1 VSNERVAIETAPVGD
16 PPAEPSRGRRSFRW
30 IGILIVL
37 VVAID
42 VVAFFVAPP
51 FPKGDPGAACSY
63 PVCFIEGNLEFPP
76 PHVIWD
82 LNPDNPMATGPLVVT
97 FHPSITSTIFTMW
110 IVMAVLLLVAILATR
125 RRQEIPRGVQ
135 NLTEFAYESLYNFG
149 ISIGGKEAA
158 RFIPVYAAF
167 FLLIL
172 FCNWSGLIPP
182 VGKVEEL
189 RAPTSDVN
197 ITIGLALF
205 AFAYFEYQG
214 FRALGV
220 GGYLSK
226 FFPFYEFRKG
236 IGAGLIAMFVGFIEL
251 ILEFVKPV
259 TLAMRLFGNIYGG
272 EVALAVITALFI
284 AILPIALYFLEVILT
299 FAQALI
305 FSVLTLMFTLIA
317 IESHHHEEGELGE
330 EAMEAVHD
338 STHLQSHEA
347 AA

>member
-1 VSNERVAIETAPVGD
+1 MSNEPDAMETAPV
-16 PPAEPSRGRRSFRW
+16 AEPSAAPARGRRTFRNL
-30 IGILIVL
+30 GILIVA
-37 VVAID
+37 VIVID
-42 VVAFFVAPP
+42 ALAVLLLPP
-51 FPKGDPGAACSY
+51 FPRGEPGESCSY

-82 LNPDNPMATGPLVVT
+82 LDPGNPLPSGQLVVG

-110 IVMAVLLLVAILATR
+110 IVMAVLLVVAILATR
-125 RRQEIPRGVQ
+125 QRREVPRGIQ

-149 ISIGGKEAA
+149 TSIGGREAA

-205 AFAYFEYQG
+205 AFAYFEFQG

-226 FFPFYEFRKG
+226 FFPLYEFRKG
-236 IGAGLIAMFVGFIEL
+236 VGAGLIAMFVGFIEL

-317 IESHHHEEGELGE
+317 IESHHHEEGEMGE

-338 STHLQSHEA
+338 STHLQSHEVA
-347 AA
+347 A